1 MRDSL
6 VGQRL
11 VWGFLLGVVLLN
23 DPVLTLFDRGQQWG
37 GIPLVYVYLLTVWSG
52 LIALLAWT
60 LRGDDTSDRDRESER

>member
-23 DPVLTLFDRGQQWG
+23 DPVLSLFDRGQQLG
-37 GIPLVYVYLLTVWSG
+37 GIPLVYVYLFVVWAG
-52 LIALLAWT
+52 LIGLLAWT
-60 LRGDDTSDRDRESER
+60 LKPGAADEREGGR